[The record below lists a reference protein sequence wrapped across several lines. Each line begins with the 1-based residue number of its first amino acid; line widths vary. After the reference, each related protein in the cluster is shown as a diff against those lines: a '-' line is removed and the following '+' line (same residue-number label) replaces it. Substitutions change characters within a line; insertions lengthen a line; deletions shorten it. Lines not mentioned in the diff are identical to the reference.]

1 MILKLN
7 LIKRKKRKKKCL
19 IVNGPIRFFTCGK
32 PVGYIIGIILLIILA
47 GSCASQQLGKIRSD
61 FFSLF
66 SFPFCGILFRGI
78 TNKPNQTKPNQKNN
92 CKKIH
97 SCGYFYFFHYNP
109 HRWRTRPFWLHS
121 TIGYKEKNMKKLSL
135 ILW

>member
-1 MILKLN
+1 M
-7 LIKRKKRKKKCL
+7 
-19 IVNGPIRFFTCGK
+19 NGPIRFFTCGK

-78 TNKPNQTKPNQKNN
+78 TNKPNQTKPNRKKKTIARKFTHVAIFIFFITIHTDGEQDHFDCIVRSVIKRKIWKNYLWY
-92 CKKIH
+92 CDKYRILG
-97 SCGYFYFFHYNP
+97 CTIFV
-109 HRWRTRPFWLHS
+109 PF
-121 TIGYKEKNMKKLSL
+121 G
-135 ILW
+135 